1 MNDQQTEPIIPRLLA
16 SNALRANL
24 TKHMTLNQMAD
35 NKASMIM
42 TAASLI
48 ITITITQAERISV
61 LTAAL
66 LLITGLLAILF
77 SIFAIIPPRH
87 AKGRVNLFYFR
98 SFCQISEEEFIAQSK
113 QTITDRDLLYDA
125 YLHEIY
131 YLGQHRLTRKYA
143 LLRNGLLS
151 LLLGLMASGA
161 SMFYSSLFL

>member
-1 MNDQQTEPIIPRLLA
+1 MNKQPEESFLPRLLA

-48 ITITITQAERISV
+48 ITITITQAEKISV
-61 LTAAL
+61 LTAAF
-66 LLITGLLAILF
+66 LLITGLFAILF

-87 AKGRVNLFYFR
+87 ATGRTNLFYFR
-98 SFCQISEEEFIAQSK
+98 SFCQISEEEFILQSK
-113 QTITDRDLLYDA
+113 QMLADKEELYDA

-143 LLRNGLLS
+143 LIRNGLLS
-151 LLLGLMASGA
+151 LLLGLTASAA
-161 SMFYSSLFL
+161 SIFFAKLI